1 MTPTAI
7 TLRALSI
14 LAFSILAFSTVGA
27 IAVAP
32 AGPAFANCPPDAA
45 ADISTTESTATVSAP
60 IPSKRT

>member
-7 TLRALSI
+7 TLRAL
-14 LAFSILAFSTVGA
+14 SILAFSTVGA